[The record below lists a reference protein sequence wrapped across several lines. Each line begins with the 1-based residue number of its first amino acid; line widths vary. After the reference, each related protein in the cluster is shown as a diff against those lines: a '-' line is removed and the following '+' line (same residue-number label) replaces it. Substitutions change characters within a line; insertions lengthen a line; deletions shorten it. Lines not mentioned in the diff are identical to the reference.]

1 MATTAML
8 CAESALNTDT
18 LSEVRDCMLLSP
30 HSTADWGE
38 GEGRGGGRGGEGEGT
53 LTV

>member
-30 HSTADWGE
+30 HSTADWG
-38 GEGRGGGRGGEGEGT
+38 GGGWEGEGT